1 MHESEITRIDVTWF
15 KASLL
20 TMVYTI
26 VLSGVFVALV
36 RLPNGLPLAIITLIA
51 SILGTLVGAAI
62 RPRPELKIWLMLA
75 AVSLALTIATFLAFA
90 ASDI

>member
-1 MHESEITRIDVTWF
+1 MLEGEVTWF

-20 TMVYTI
+20 TTVYTI
-26 VLSGVFVALV
+26 VLSSMFVGLV

-51 SILGTLVGAAI
+51 SILGTVLAAATC
-62 RPRPELKIWLMLA
+62 PRPELKLWLMLA
-75 AVSLALTIATFLAFA
+75 AVSLTLTVGIFLAFN